1 MTFRIRYDTKERLI
15 EDVKTIGETITEKAE
30 EIVGDWSQVHTYT
43 ITATITVGELPQL
56 IWTKQANIVKFPTKA
71 IVIGS
76 EEENDNQ
83 Q

>member
-1 MTFRIRYDTKERLI
+1 MYIRYDKKERLI
-15 EDVKTIGETITEKAE
+15 EDVKTIGKTITEKAE

-43 ITATITVGELPQL
+43 ITATITVNEIPQL
-56 IWTKQANIVKFPTKA
+56 AWTKQANIVKLPTKA
-71 IVIGS
+71 IVTGS

>member
-1 MTFRIRYDTKERLI
+1 MTIRIRYDTKEHLI

-56 IWTKQANIVKFPTKA
+56 IWTKQANIVKTKA
-71 IVIGS
+71 IVTGS
-76 EEENDNQ
+76 EEEHDNQ

>member
-1 MTFRIRYDTKERLI
+1 MNIRYDTKERLI

-43 ITATITVGELPQL
+43 IMATITVSELPQL
-56 IWTKQANIVKFPTKA
+56 IWTKQANIVKMPTKTKA
-71 IVIGS
+71 IVTGS

>member
-1 MTFRIRYDTKERLI
+1 MNIRYDTKERLI

-43 ITATITVGELPQL
+43 IMATITVGELPQL
-56 IWTKQANIVKFPTKA
+56 IWTKQANIVKTKA
-71 IVIGS
+71 IVTGS
-76 EEENDNQ
+76 EEEHDNQ